1 MMMTMFESRRNEN
14 NRRQC
19 FQQSMMMLGRVKK
32 DRIVRRAM
40 EDDDGDGDDFTVGG
54 DGVSS
59 SEEPTT
65 GDAHPG
71 EGRYEDKS
79 SSSYSSSSS
88 SYGTGN
94 SKQASGTTTSGK
106 YSERA
111 RNAAGSYQER
121 ANAAAKKREQLAEK
135 LRASKM
141 AALAAAHPV
150 DETEVLKVAKK
161 ERLNLMTPLGVLA
174 AVYSTGYLLR
184 LVTMHAK
191 YGVGEL
197 LYSLLFED
205 PLANIALSV
214 LLLYTHANKRIV
226 TASLTTVADFVRPTK
241 VNFQWWISLFVSRS
255 IPYVTSIFNATLVW
269 NLGNQFWSLIPLG
282 IDLIKVDLA
291 DGIDGTDHFNAL
303 VTSIF
308 DANSDGIVT
317 TTEVQM
323 WFVAKTLRLLW
334 CSYFFTMSRWLIK
347 LKSAPNMEEM
357 RSRGTKYDKE
367 DFLSQA
373 LRHHFSG
380 VRGDRGVTWEQQAR
394 SSLVDKGLT
403 VATYVFAG
411 YSCLNALGVNM
422 TGLLAVGGVSGIA
435 IGFAAQ
441 KLVSNCIGGILIF
454 LTQPFV
460 EGDHVILKDASIE
473 GRVEVV
479 GWHSTRI
486 ASLEDGYSFI
496 VPNTD
501 ILGSA
506 LRNLSRREYVP
517 IKVTIPFPDNIT
529 AKETM
534 HSFMKEIESIVYK
547 HADAYS
553 VRRPE
558 VAMRFTNLTPSIRI
572 KAFID
577 EAKDPGK
584 AMEIQTEMMEHI
596 KEEMAN
602 RKWAHSVNPG
612 SVEAR

>member
-1 MMMTMFESRRNEN
+1 
-14 NRRQC
+14 
-19 FQQSMMMLGRVKK
+19 VK
-32 DRIVRRAM
+32 DGIIGRAM
-40 EDDDGDGDDFTVGG
+40 GDDDDEGGDDDDLNVDA
-54 DGVSS
+54 DGVS
-59 SEEPTT
+59 EETRT
-65 GDAHPG
+65 GDARPG
-71 EGRYEDKS
+71 EGRNEASTDKSSS
-79 SSSYSSSSS
+79 SSSYSSSSMSYS
-88 SYGTGN
+88 SSSSSSGSG
-94 SKQASGTTTSGK
+94 SGKQASATTASGK

-111 RNAAGSYQER
+111 RNAASSYQAR
-121 ANAAAKKREQLAEK
+121 ASAAAKKREQLAEK

-150 DETEVLKVAKK
+150 DESEVLTVAKK
-161 ERLNLMTPLGVLA
+161 ERLNLMTPLGIFA

-184 LVTMHAK
+184 MVTMNAK
-191 YGVGEL
+191 YGIGEL

-214 LLLYTHANKRIV
+214 LLLYTRANKRIV
-226 TASLTTVADFVRPTK
+226 NASLTTLADLVRPTK
-241 VNFQWWISLFVSRS
+241 VNFQWWISLFITRS
-255 IPYVTSIFNATLVW
+255 IPYVTSILNATLVW

-334 CSYFFTMSRWLIK
+334 CSYFFTMSRWVMK
-347 LKSAPNMEEM
+347 LKAAPNMEEM

-460 EGDHVILKDASIE
+460 EGDHVILKDSSIE

-596 KEEMAN
+596 KEEMTN
-602 RKWAHSVNPG
+602 RKWAHSGNPG
-612 SVEAR
+612 SIEAR

>member
-1 MMMTMFESRRNEN
+1 MMMTT
-14 NRRQC
+14 
-19 FQQSMMMLGRVKK
+19 LGRGRVR

-40 EDDDGDGDDFTVGG
+40 EDDDDADDFNVAG

-59 SEEPTT
+59 EETT
-65 GDAHPG
+65 MGDARPG
-71 EGRYEDKS
+71 EGRYEEAASKDES

-88 SYGTGN
+88 SY
-94 SKQASGTTTSGK
+94 SGSSRGSNATRRSGK

-184 LVTMHAK
+184 LVTMNAK

-214 LLLYTHANKRIV
+214 LLLYTRANKRII

-291 DGIDGTDHFNAL
+291 DGIDSTDHFNAF

-334 CSYFFTMSRWLIK
+334 CSYFFTMSRWVMK
-347 LKSAPNMEEM
+347 LKAAPNMEEM

-460 EGDHVILKDASIE
+460 EGDHVILKDSSIE

-602 RKWAHSVNPG
+602 RKWADSANPG
-612 SVEAR
+612 SIEAR

>member
-1 MMMTMFESRRNEN
+1 
-14 NRRQC
+14 
-19 FQQSMMMLGRVKK
+19 MMLGRVKK
-32 DRIVRRAM
+32 DLTIVRRAM
-40 EDDDGDGDDFTVGG
+40 EDDDGDGDGDDSTVGG

-184 LVTMHAK
+184 LVTMNAK

-214 LLLYTHANKRIV
+214 LLLYARANKRIV

-241 VNFQWWISLFVSRS
+241 VNFQWWISLFCSRS

-394 SSLVDKGLT
+394 SSLIDKGLT

>member
-1 MMMTMFESRRNEN
+1 MN
-14 NRRQC
+14 
-19 FQQSMMMLGRVKK
+19 
-32 DRIVRRAM
+32 DAIVGRAM
-40 EDDDGDGDDFTVGG
+40 DDDDDDFDA
-54 DGVSS
+54 DGVS
-59 SEEPTT
+59 EETT
-65 GDAHPG
+65 AEDARAE
-71 EGRYEDKS
+71 EGRNETS
-79 SSSYSSSSS
+79 TENSSSSS
-88 SYGTGN
+88 ASSSYG
-94 SKQASGTTTSGK
+94 KPASAATSGK

-111 RNAAGSYQER
+111 RNAASSYQQR
-121 ANAAAKKREQLAEK
+121 ASAAAKKREQLAEK
-135 LRASKM
+135 LRESKM

-161 ERLNLMTPLGVLA
+161 ERLNLKTPLGIVA

-184 LVTMHAK
+184 LVTMNAK

-197 LYSLLFED
+197 LFSLLFED
-205 PLANIALSV
+205 PLANSALCV

-226 TASLTTVADFVRPTK
+226 TAFFTTVADLVRPTK

-255 IPYVTSIFNATLVW
+255 IPYVTSILNATLIW

-282 IDLIKVDLA
+282 IDLIQVDLA
-291 DGIDGTDHFNAL
+291 DGVDGTDHFNAL
-303 VTSIF
+303 ITSIF

-334 CSYFFTMSRWLIK
+334 CSYFFTMSRWLMK
-347 LKSAPNMEEM
+347 LKAAPNMEEM

-367 DFLSQA
+367 DFVSQA

-394 SSLVDKGLT
+394 SSLIDKGLT

-460 EGDHVILKDASIE
+460 EGDHVILKDSSIE

-517 IKVTIPFPDNIT
+517 IKVTIPFPDSIT

-534 HSFMKEIESIVYK
+534 HKFMKEIESIVYK

-596 KEEMAN
+596 KEEIDN
-602 RKWAHSVNPG
+602 KKWAHGVNPG
-612 SVEAR
+612 SIEAR

>member
-1 MMMTMFESRRNEN
+1 MN
-14 NRRQC
+14 
-19 FQQSMMMLGRVKK
+19 
-32 DRIVRRAM
+32 DAIVGRAM
-40 EDDDGDGDDFTVGG
+40 DDDDDDFDA
-54 DGVSS
+54 DGVS
-59 SEEPTT
+59 EETT
-65 GDAHPG
+65 AEDARAE
-71 EGRYEDKS
+71 EGRNETSTEKS
-79 SSSYSSSSS
+79 SSSSAENSSSSS
-88 SYGTGN
+88 ASSSYG
-94 SKQASGTTTSGK
+94 KPASAATSGK

-111 RNAAGSYQER
+111 RNAASSYQQR
-121 ANAAAKKREQLAEK
+121 ASAAAKKREQLAEK
-135 LRASKM
+135 LRESKM

-161 ERLNLMTPLGVLA
+161 ERLNLKTPLGIVA

-184 LVTMHAK
+184 LVTMNAK

-197 LYSLLFED
+197 LFSLLFED
-205 PLANIALSV
+205 PLANSALCV

-226 TASLTTVADFVRPTK
+226 TAFFTTVADLVRPTK

-255 IPYVTSIFNATLVW
+255 IPYVTSILNATLIW

-282 IDLIKVDLA
+282 IDLIQVDLA
-291 DGIDGTDHFNAL
+291 DGVDGTDHFNAL
-303 VTSIF
+303 ITSIF

-334 CSYFFTMSRWLIK
+334 CSYFFTMSRWLMK
-347 LKSAPNMEEM
+347 LKAAPNMEEM

-367 DFLSQA
+367 DFVSQA

-394 SSLVDKGLT
+394 SSLIDKGLT

-460 EGDHVILKDASIE
+460 EGDHVILKDSSIE

-517 IKVTIPFPDNIT
+517 IKVTIPFPDSIT

-534 HSFMKEIESIVYK
+534 HKFMKEIESIVYK

-596 KEEMAN
+596 KEEIDN
-602 RKWAHSVNPG
+602 KKWAHGVNPG
-612 SVEAR
+612 SIEAR

>member
-1 MMMTMFESRRNEN
+1 M
-14 NRRQC
+14 
-19 FQQSMMMLGRVKK
+19 K
-32 DRIVRRAM
+32 DGIIGRAM
-40 EDDDGDGDDFTVGG
+40 EDEGEGDDDDDVNVNA
-54 DGVSS
+54 DGVS
-59 SEEPTT
+59 EDTRT
-65 GDAHPG
+65 GDARPG
-71 EGRYEDKS
+71 EGRNEASTDKSSS
-79 SSSYSSSSS
+79 SSSYSSSSMSYS
-88 SYGTGN
+88 SSSGSG
-94 SKQASGTTTSGK
+94 KRASATTTTSGK

-111 RNAAGSYQER
+111 RNAASSYQAR
-121 ANAAAKKREQLAEK
+121 ASAAAKKREQLAEK

-150 DETEVLKVAKK
+150 DETEVLTVAKK
-161 ERLNLMTPLGVLA
+161 ERLNLMTPLGIFA

-184 LVTMHAK
+184 LVTMNAK
-191 YGVGEL
+191 YGIGEL

-214 LLLYTHANKRIV
+214 LLLYTRANKRILN
-226 TASLTTVADFVRPTK
+226 ASLTTLADLVRPTK
-241 VNFQWWISLFVSRS
+241 VNFQWWISLFITRS

-334 CSYFFTMSRWLIK
+334 CSYFFTMSRWVMK
-347 LKSAPNMEEM
+347 LKAAPNMEEM

-394 SSLVDKGLT
+394 SSLVDKGVT

-460 EGDHVILKDASIE
+460 EGDHVILKDSSIE

-558 VAMRFTNLTPSIRI
+558 VAMRFTNLTPSIKI

-596 KEEMAN
+596 KEEMTN
-602 RKWAHSVNPG
+602 RKWAHSGNPG

>member
-1 MMMTMFESRRNEN
+1 VN
-14 NRRQC
+14 
-19 FQQSMMMLGRVKK
+19 
-32 DRIVRRAM
+32 DAIVGRAM
-40 EDDDGDGDDFTVGG
+40 DDDDDDFDA
-54 DGVSS
+54 DGVS
-59 SEEPTT
+59 EETT
-65 GDAHPG
+65 AEDARAE
-71 EGRYEDKS
+71 EGRNETSTEKS
-79 SSSYSSSSS
+79 SSSSAENSSSSS
-88 SYGTGN
+88 ASSSYG
-94 SKQASGTTTSGK
+94 KPASAATSGK

-111 RNAAGSYQER
+111 RNAASSYQQR
-121 ANAAAKKREQLAEK
+121 ASAAAKKREQLAEK
-135 LRASKM
+135 LRESKM

-161 ERLNLMTPLGVLA
+161 ERLNLKTPLGIVA

-184 LVTMHAK
+184 LVTMNAK

-197 LYSLLFED
+197 LFSLLFED
-205 PLANIALSV
+205 PLANSALCV

-226 TASLTTVADFVRPTK
+226 TAFFTTVADLVRPTK

-255 IPYVTSIFNATLVW
+255 IPYVTSILNATLIW

-282 IDLIKVDLA
+282 IDLIQVDLA
-291 DGIDGTDHFNAL
+291 DGVDGTDHFNAL
-303 VTSIF
+303 ITSIF

-334 CSYFFTMSRWLIK
+334 CSYFFTMSRWLMK
-347 LKSAPNMEEM
+347 LKAAPNMEEM

-367 DFLSQA
+367 DFVSQA

-394 SSLVDKGLT
+394 SSLIDKGLT

-460 EGDHVILKDASIE
+460 EGDHVILKDSSIE

-517 IKVTIPFPDNIT
+517 IKVTIPFPDSIT

-534 HSFMKEIESIVYK
+534 HKFMKEIESIVYK

-596 KEEMAN
+596 KEEIDN
-602 RKWAHSVNPG
+602 KKWAHGVNPG
-612 SVEAR
+612 SIEAR

>member
-1 MMMTMFESRRNEN
+1 
-14 NRRQC
+14 
-19 FQQSMMMLGRVKK
+19 MMLGRVK

-40 EDDDGDGDDFTVGG
+40 EDDDDFTVGG
-54 DGVSS
+54 DEVSS

>member
-1 MMMTMFESRRNEN
+1 
-14 NRRQC
+14 
-19 FQQSMMMLGRVKK
+19 MLGRVKK

-71 EGRYEDKS
+71 KGRYEDKS

-214 LLLYTHANKRIV
+214 LLLYAHANKRIV

-334 CSYFFTMSRWLIK
+334 CSYFFIMSRWLIK

-534 HSFMKEIESIVYK
+534 HSFMKAIESIVYK

-602 RKWAHSVNPG
+602 RKWAQSVNPG

>member
-1 MMMTMFESRRNEN
+1 
-14 NRRQC
+14 
-19 FQQSMMMLGRVKK
+19 MLGRGRVK
-32 DRIVRRAM
+32 DGIIGRAM
-40 EDDDGDGDDFTVGG
+40 EDEGEGDDDDDVNVNA
-54 DGVSS
+54 DGVS
-59 SEEPTT
+59 EDTRT
-65 GDAHPG
+65 GDARPG
-71 EGRYEDKS
+71 EGRNEASTDKSSS
-79 SSSYSSSSS
+79 SSSYSSSSMSYS
-88 SYGTGN
+88 SSSGSG
-94 SKQASGTTTSGK
+94 KRASATTTSGK

-111 RNAAGSYQER
+111 RNAASSYQAR
-121 ANAAAKKREQLAEK
+121 ASAAAKKREQLAEK

-150 DETEVLKVAKK
+150 DETEVLTVAKK
-161 ERLNLMTPLGVLA
+161 ERLNLMTPLGIFA

-184 LVTMHAK
+184 LVTMNAK
-191 YGVGEL
+191 YGIGEL

-214 LLLYTHANKRIV
+214 LLLYTRANKRILN
-226 TASLTTVADFVRPTK
+226 ASLTTLADLVRPTK
-241 VNFQWWISLFVSRS
+241 VNFQWWISLFITRS

-334 CSYFFTMSRWLIK
+334 CSYFFTMSRWVMK
-347 LKSAPNMEEM
+347 LKAAPNMEEM

-460 EGDHVILKDASIE
+460 EGDHVILKDSSIE

-558 VAMRFTNLTPSIRI
+558 VAMRFTNLTPSIKI

-596 KEEMAN
+596 KEEMTN
-602 RKWAHSVNPG
+602 RKWAHSGNPG
-612 SVEAR
+612 SIEAR

>member
-1 MMMTMFESRRNEN
+1 
-14 NRRQC
+14 
-19 FQQSMMMLGRVKK
+19 MMLGRVKK
-32 DRIVRRAM
+32 DLTIVRRAM
-40 EDDDGDGDDFTVGG
+40 EDDDGDGDDSTVGG

-184 LVTMHAK
+184 LVTMNAK

-214 LLLYTHANKRIV
+214 LLLYARANKRIV

-241 VNFQWWISLFVSRS
+241 VNFQWWISLFCSRS

-394 SSLVDKGLT
+394 SSLIDKGLT

-584 AMEIQTEMMEHI
+584 AMEVQTEMMEHI
-596 KEEMAN
+596 KEEIAN
-602 RKWAHSVNPG
+602 RKWAQSVNPG

>member
-1 MMMTMFESRRNEN
+1 MN
-14 NRRQC
+14 
-19 FQQSMMMLGRVKK
+19 
-32 DRIVRRAM
+32 DAIVGRAM
-40 EDDDGDGDDFTVGG
+40 DDDDDDFDA
-54 DGVSS
+54 DGVS
-59 SEEPTT
+59 EETT
-65 GDAHPG
+65 AEDARAE
-71 EGRYEDKS
+71 EGRNETS
-79 SSSYSSSSS
+79 TESSSSS
-88 SYGTGN
+88 SAENSSSSSASSSYG
-94 SKQASGTTTSGK
+94 KPASAATSGK

-111 RNAAGSYQER
+111 RNAASSYQQR
-121 ANAAAKKREQLAEK
+121 ASAAAKKREQLAEK
-135 LRASKM
+135 LRESKM

-161 ERLNLMTPLGVLA
+161 ERLNLKTPLGIVA

-184 LVTMHAK
+184 LVTMNAK

-197 LYSLLFED
+197 LFSLLFED
-205 PLANIALSV
+205 PLANSALCV

-226 TASLTTVADFVRPTK
+226 TAFFTTVADLVRPTK

-255 IPYVTSIFNATLVW
+255 IPYVTSILNATLIW

-282 IDLIKVDLA
+282 IDLIQVDLA

-303 VTSIF
+303 ITSIF

-334 CSYFFTMSRWLIK
+334 CSYFFTMSRWLMK
-347 LKSAPNMEEM
+347 LKAAPNMEEM

-367 DFLSQA
+367 DFVSQA

-394 SSLVDKGLT
+394 SSLIDKGLT

-460 EGDHVILKDASIE
+460 EGDHVILKDSSIE

-517 IKVTIPFPDNIT
+517 IKVTIPFPDSIT

-534 HSFMKEIESIVYK
+534 HKFMKEIESIVYK

-596 KEEMAN
+596 KEEMDN
-602 RKWAHSVNPG
+602 KKWAHGVNPG
-612 SVEAR
+612 SIEAR

>member
-1 MMMTMFESRRNEN
+1 
-14 NRRQC
+14 
-19 FQQSMMMLGRVKK
+19 MLGRVK

-40 EDDDGDGDDFTVGG
+40 EDDDDGDDDDFTVGG
-54 DGVSS
+54 DEVSS
-59 SEEPTT
+59 SEETTT

-71 EGRYEDKS
+71 EGRNEDKS
-79 SSSYSSSSS
+79 ASSYSSSSS
-88 SYGTGN
+88 SY
-94 SKQASGTTTSGK
+94 SGGSSGGKRTSGRTTSGK

-111 RNAAGSYQER
+111 RNAAGSYQAR
-121 ANAAAKKREQLAEK
+121 ASAAAKKREQLAEK

-150 DETEVLKVAKK
+150 DETEVLTVAKK

-184 LVTMHAK
+184 MVTMNAK

-214 LLLYTHANKRIV
+214 LLLYTSANKRIV
-226 TASLTTVADFVRPTK
+226 NASLTTVADFVRPTK

-334 CSYFFTMSRWLIK
+334 CSYFFTMSRWVMK
-347 LKSAPNMEEM
+347 LKAAPNMEEM

-460 EGDHVILKDASIE
+460 EGDHVILKDSSIE

-517 IKVTIPFPDNIT
+517 IKVTIPFPDSIT

-602 RKWAHSVNPG
+602 RKWAAHSGNPG
-612 SVEAR
+612 SIEAR

>member
-1 MMMTMFESRRNEN
+1 M
-14 NRRQC
+14 
-19 FQQSMMMLGRVKK
+19 K
-32 DRIVRRAM
+32 DGIIGRAM
-40 EDDDGDGDDFTVGG
+40 GDDDEGEGEGGDDDDFNVDA
-54 DGVSS
+54 DGVS
-59 SEEPTT
+59 EETGT
-65 GDAHPG
+65 GDARPG
-71 EGRYEDKS
+71 EGRNEASTDKSSS
-79 SSSYSSSSS
+79 SSSYSSSSMSYS
-88 SYGTGN
+88 SSSGSG
-94 SKQASGTTTSGK
+94 KRASATTTTSGK

-111 RNAAGSYQER
+111 RNAASSYQAR
-121 ANAAAKKREQLAEK
+121 ASAAAKKREQLAEK

-150 DETEVLKVAKK
+150 DETEVLTVAKK
-161 ERLNLMTPLGVLA
+161 ERLNLMTPLGIFA

-184 LVTMHAK
+184 LVTMNAK
-191 YGVGEL
+191 YGIGEL

-214 LLLYTHANKRIV
+214 LLLYTRANKRILN
-226 TASLTTVADFVRPTK
+226 ASLTTLADLVRPTK
-241 VNFQWWISLFVSRS
+241 VNFQWWISLFITRS

-334 CSYFFTMSRWLIK
+334 CSYFFTMSRWVMK
-347 LKSAPNMEEM
+347 LKAAPNMEEM

-394 SSLVDKGLT
+394 SSLVDKGVT

-460 EGDHVILKDASIE
+460 EGDHVILKDSSIE

-558 VAMRFTNLTPSIRI
+558 VAMRFTNLTPSIKI

-596 KEEMAN
+596 KEEMTN
-602 RKWAHSVNPG
+602 RKWAHSGNPG

>member
-1 MMMTMFESRRNEN
+1 VN
-14 NRRQC
+14 
-19 FQQSMMMLGRVKK
+19 
-32 DRIVRRAM
+32 DAIVGRAM
-40 EDDDGDGDDFTVGG
+40 DDDDDDFDA
-54 DGVSS
+54 DGVS
-59 SEEPTT
+59 EETT
-65 GDAHPG
+65 AEDARAE
-71 EGRYEDKS
+71 EGRNETS
-79 SSSYSSSSS
+79 TENSSSSS
-88 SYGTGN
+88 AENSSSSSASSSYG
-94 SKQASGTTTSGK
+94 KPASAATSGK

-111 RNAAGSYQER
+111 RNAASSYQQR
-121 ANAAAKKREQLAEK
+121 ASAAAKKREQLAEK
-135 LRASKM
+135 LRESKM

-161 ERLNLMTPLGVLA
+161 ERLNLKTPLGIVA

-184 LVTMHAK
+184 LVTMNAK

-197 LYSLLFED
+197 LFSLLFED
-205 PLANIALSV
+205 PLANSALCV

-226 TASLTTVADFVRPTK
+226 TAFFTTVADLVRPTK

-255 IPYVTSIFNATLVW
+255 IPYVTSILNATLIW

-282 IDLIKVDLA
+282 IDLIQVDLA
-291 DGIDGTDHFNAL
+291 DGVDGTDHFNAL
-303 VTSIF
+303 ITSIF

-334 CSYFFTMSRWLIK
+334 CSYFFTMSRWLMK
-347 LKSAPNMEEM
+347 LKAAPNMEEM

-367 DFLSQA
+367 DFVSQA

-394 SSLVDKGLT
+394 SSLIDKGLT

-460 EGDHVILKDASIE
+460 EGDHVILKDSSIE

-517 IKVTIPFPDNIT
+517 IKVTIPFPDSIT

-534 HSFMKEIESIVYK
+534 HKFMKEIESIVYK

-596 KEEMAN
+596 KEEIDN
-602 RKWAHSVNPG
+602 KKWAHGVNPG
-612 SVEAR
+612 SIEAR

>member
-1 MMMTMFESRRNEN
+1 MN
-14 NRRQC
+14 
-19 FQQSMMMLGRVKK
+19 
-32 DRIVRRAM
+32 DAIVGRAM
-40 EDDDGDGDDFTVGG
+40 DDDDDDFDA
-54 DGVSS
+54 DGVS
-59 SEEPTT
+59 EETT
-65 GDAHPG
+65 AEDARAE
-71 EGRYEDKS
+71 EGRNETSTENS
-79 SSSYSSSSS
+79 SSSAENSSSSS
-88 SYGTGN
+88 ASSSYG
-94 SKQASGTTTSGK
+94 KPASAATSGK

-111 RNAAGSYQER
+111 RNAASSYQQR
-121 ANAAAKKREQLAEK
+121 ASAAAKKREQLAEK

-161 ERLNLMTPLGVLA
+161 ERLNLKTPLGIVA

-184 LVTMHAK
+184 LVTMNAK

-197 LYSLLFED
+197 LFSLLFED

-226 TASLTTVADFVRPTK
+226 TASLTTVADLVRPTK

-255 IPYVTSIFNATLVW
+255 IPYVTSILNATLIW

-282 IDLIKVDLA
+282 IDLIQVDLA

-303 VTSIF
+303 ITSIF

-334 CSYFFTMSRWLIK
+334 CSYFFTMSRWVMK
-347 LKSAPNMEEM
+347 LKAAPNMEEM

-367 DFLSQA
+367 DFVSQA

-380 VRGDRGVTWEQQAR
+380 VRGDRGVTWEQQAQ
-394 SSLVDKGLT
+394 SSLIDKGLT

-460 EGDHVILKDASIE
+460 EGDHVILKDSSIE

-517 IKVTIPFPDNIT
+517 IKVTIPFPDSIT

-534 HSFMKEIESIVYK
+534 HKFMKEIESIVYK

-596 KEEMAN
+596 KEEMDN
-602 RKWAHSVNPG
+602 KKWAHGVNPG
-612 SVEAR
+612 SIEAR

>member
-1 MMMTMFESRRNEN
+1 M
-14 NRRQC
+14 
-19 FQQSMMMLGRVKK
+19 K
-32 DRIVRRAM
+32 DGIIGRAM
-40 EDDDGDGDDFTVGG
+40 EDDDEGDDDDDFNVNA
-54 DGVSS
+54 DGVS
-59 SEEPTT
+59 EETRT
-65 GDAHPG
+65 GDARPG
-71 EGRYEDKS
+71 EGRNEASTDKSSSSSS
-79 SSSYSSSSS
+79 SSSYSSSSTSYS
-88 SYGTGN
+88 SSSSDS
-94 SKQASGTTTSGK
+94 SKRASATTASGK

-111 RNAAGSYQER
+111 RNAASSYQAR
-121 ANAAAKKREQLAEK
+121 ASAAAKKREQLAEK

-161 ERLNLMTPLGVLA
+161 ERLNLMTPLGIFA

-184 LVTMHAK
+184 LVTMNAK
-191 YGVGEL
+191 YGIGEL

-226 TASLTTVADFVRPTK
+226 NASLTTLAELVRPTK
-241 VNFQWWISLFVSRS
+241 VNFQWWISLFITRS

-334 CSYFFTMSRWLIK
+334 CSYFFTMSRWVMK
-347 LKSAPNMEEM
+347 LKAAPNMEEM

-394 SSLVDKGLT
+394 SSLIDKGLT

-460 EGDHVILKDASIE
+460 EGDHVILKDSSIE

-596 KEEMAN
+596 KEEMTN
-602 RKWAHSVNPG
+602 GKWAHSGNPG
-612 SVEAR
+612 SIEAR

>member
-1 MMMTMFESRRNEN
+1 MN
-14 NRRQC
+14 
-19 FQQSMMMLGRVKK
+19 
-32 DRIVRRAM
+32 DAIVGRAM
-40 EDDDGDGDDFTVGG
+40 DDDDDDFDA
-54 DGVSS
+54 DGVS
-59 SEEPTT
+59 EETT
-65 GDAHPG
+65 AEDARAE
-71 EGRYEDKS
+71 EGRNETSTENS
-79 SSSYSSSSS
+79 SSSSAESSSSS
-88 SYGTGN
+88 SASSSYG
-94 SKQASGTTTSGK
+94 KPASAATSGK

-111 RNAAGSYQER
+111 RNAASSYQQR
-121 ANAAAKKREQLAEK
+121 ASAAAKKREQLAEK

-161 ERLNLMTPLGVLA
+161 ERLNLKTPLGIVA

-184 LVTMHAK
+184 LVTMNAK

-197 LYSLLFED
+197 LFSLLFED

-226 TASLTTVADFVRPTK
+226 TASLTTVADLVRPTK

-255 IPYVTSIFNATLVW
+255 IPYVTSILNATLIW

-282 IDLIKVDLA
+282 IDLIQVDLA

-334 CSYFFTMSRWLIK
+334 CSYFFTMSRWVMK
-347 LKSAPNMEEM
+347 LKAAPNMEEM

-367 DFLSQA
+367 DFVSQA

-380 VRGDRGVTWEQQAR
+380 VRGDRGVTWEQQAQ
-394 SSLVDKGLT
+394 SSLIDKGLT

-460 EGDHVILKDASIE
+460 EGDHVILKDSSIE

-517 IKVTIPFPDNIT
+517 IKVTIPFPDSIT

-534 HSFMKEIESIVYK
+534 HKFMKEIESIVYK

-596 KEEMAN
+596 KEEMDN
-602 RKWAHSVNPG
+602 KKWAHGVNPG
-612 SVEAR
+612 SIEAR

>member
-1 MMMTMFESRRNEN
+1 
-14 NRRQC
+14 
-19 FQQSMMMLGRVKK
+19 
-32 DRIVRRAM
+32 
-40 EDDDGDGDDFTVGG
+40 
-54 DGVSS
+54 
-59 SEEPTT
+59 
-65 GDAHPG
+65 
-71 EGRYEDKS
+71 
-79 SSSYSSSSS
+79 
-88 SYGTGN
+88 
-94 SKQASGTTTSGK
+94 
-106 YSERA
+106 
-111 RNAAGSYQER
+111 
-121 ANAAAKKREQLAEK
+121 
-135 LRASKM
+135 
-141 AALAAAHPV
+141 
-150 DETEVLKVAKK
+150 
-161 ERLNLMTPLGVLA
+161 
-174 AVYSTGYLLR
+174 
-184 LVTMHAK
+184 
-191 YGVGEL
+191 
-197 LYSLLFED
+197 
-205 PLANIALSV
+205 
-214 LLLYTHANKRIV
+214 
-226 TASLTTVADFVRPTK
+226 
-241 VNFQWWISLFVSRS
+241 
-255 IPYVTSIFNATLVW
+255 
-269 NLGNQFWSLIPLG
+269 
-282 IDLIKVDLA
+282 
-291 DGIDGTDHFNAL
+291 
-303 VTSIF
+303 
-308 DANSDGIVT
+308 
-317 TTEVQM
+317 M

-334 CSYFFTMSRWLIK
+334 CSYFFTMSRWIMK
-347 LKSAPNMEEM
+347 LKAAPNMEEM

-367 DFLSQA
+367 DFVSQA

-380 VRGDRGVTWEQQAR
+380 VRGDRGVTWEQQAQ
-394 SSLVDKGLT
+394 SSLIDKGLT

-460 EGDHVILKDASIE
+460 EGDHVILKDSSIE

-517 IKVTIPFPDNIT
+517 IKVTIPFPDSIT

-534 HSFMKEIESIVYK
+534 HKFMKEIESIVYK

-596 KEEMAN
+596 KEEMDN
-602 RKWAHSVNPG
+602 KKWAHGVNPG
-612 SVEAR
+612 SIEAR

>member
-1 MMMTMFESRRNEN
+1 
-14 NRRQC
+14 
-19 FQQSMMMLGRVKK
+19 MLGRVKK

-40 EDDDGDGDDFTVGG
+40 EDDDGDGDGFTVGG

-79 SSSYSSSSS
+79 SSSYSSSSSS

-214 LLLYTHANKRIV
+214 LLLYAHANKRIV

-255 IPYVTSIFNATLVW
+255 IPYVTSICNATLVW

-394 SSLVDKGLT
+394 SSLIDKGLT

-547 HADAYS
+547 HADVYS